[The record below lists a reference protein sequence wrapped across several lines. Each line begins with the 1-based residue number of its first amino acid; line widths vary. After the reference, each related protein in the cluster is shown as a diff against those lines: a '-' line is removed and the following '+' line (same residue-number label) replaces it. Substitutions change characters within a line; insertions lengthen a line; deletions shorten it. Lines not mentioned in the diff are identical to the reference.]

1 VTKEHFTVTDADLRW
16 PSKAVDHPRAR
27 PASQSRWLD
36 WRREKRRT
44 TRSDYD
50 GSLFRDSRWT
60 DVTEYEGDT
69 AVCVIC
75 IVVVYSMLAM
85 MSTL

>member
-1 VTKEHFTVTDADLRW
+1 MADAHLNW
-16 PSKAVDHPRAR
+16 TSKAVDRPRAR
-27 PASQSRWLD
+27 PTGRSRRLD
-36 WRREKRRT
+36 WGREKVRRT
-44 TRSDYD
+44 RSAND

-69 AVCVIC
+69 VVCVIC

>member
-1 VTKEHFTVTDADLRW
+1 M
-16 PSKAVDHPRAR
+16 
-27 PASQSRWLD
+27 
-36 WRREKRRT
+36 
-44 TRSDYD
+44 TRSAND

-69 AVCVIC
+69 VVCVIC